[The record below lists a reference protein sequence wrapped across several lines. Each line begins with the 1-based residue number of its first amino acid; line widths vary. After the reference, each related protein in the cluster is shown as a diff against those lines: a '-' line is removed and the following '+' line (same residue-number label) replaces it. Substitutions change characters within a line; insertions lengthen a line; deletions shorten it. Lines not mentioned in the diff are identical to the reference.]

1 MKVVE
6 RRPKVFRGGI
16 PFSVEAAIA
25 YGGKAG
31 VHGENGGSTK
41 GEIMRFAN
49 RVPLLFDAGNCAI
62 SEAVKS
68 IDWGRYDL
76 KNWEDMPV
84 SIFINFVSVYVPYTG
99 AGKLAISAEDEIVE
113 EIRFALME
121 CARDIAQYIHGL
133 QRAADQEER
142 RMIFIKYIKEVAEAI
157 HDITG
162 KEKAILVKKLEE
174 MAKEKT
180 ALLEAGEKAE
190 EEEEAEKI
198 LEKLEES
205 EEKGFKE
212 EGESKD

>member
-1 MKVVE
+1 
-6 RRPKVFRGGI
+6 
-16 PFSVEAAIA
+16 
-25 YGGKAG
+25 
-31 VHGENGGSTK
+31 
-41 GEIMRFAN
+41 
-49 RVPLLFDAGNCAI
+49 
-62 SEAVKS
+62 
-68 IDWGRYDL
+68 
-76 KNWEDMPV
+76 
-84 SIFINFVSVYVPYTG
+84 
-99 AGKLAISAEDEIVE
+99 
-113 EIRFALME
+113 
-121 CARDIAQYIHGL
+121 
-133 QRAADQEER
+133 
-142 RMIFIKYIKEVAEAI
+142 MIFIKYIKEVAEAI